1 VPSSAAALAAALD
14 RFLRVH
20 EIRDKSLNGLQVD
33 GPAPVTRVA
42 LATDAALA
50 TIEAARAGGAQLLV
64 VHHGLFWGD
73 PPAPITGGLWRRVA
87 ALIEGRLALYAAHL
101 PLDVHPEVGNNA
113 VLARR
118 LGLRELRPFGA
129 WPGLPPDGKGR
140 PGALGF
146 GGALPQPM
154 DRGALQA
161 WCSER
166 LGAPVSLLAFGPER
180 VSSLAVVSGDAA
192 DLAPEAAREGYGA
205 YLTGETS
212 HAAYHPAL
220 EAGVNLLCAGHYA
233 TETWG
238 VRALGE
244 HLERL
249 HGVETFFCDAPTGL

>member
-1 VPSSAAALAAALD
+1 VSIPAAELAAALD

-20 EIRDKSLNGLQVD
+20 EIPDKSLNGLQVD
-33 GPAPVTRVA
+33 GPDPVSRAA

-64 VHHGLFWGD
+64 VHHGLFWGER
-73 PPAPITGGLWRRVA
+73 PVPLTGGLWRRVA
-87 ALIEGRLALYAAHL
+87 ALIGGRLALYAAHL

-118 LGLRELRPFGA
+118 LELVRPAPFGVR
-129 WPGLPPDGKGR
+129 PGLPPDREGR
-140 PGALGF
+140 PGALGL
-146 GGALPQPM
+146 GGGLARPL
-154 DRGALQA
+154 DRAGLRA

-166 LGAPVSLLAFGPER
+166 LGSPVSLLPFGPEH
-180 VSSLAVVSGDAA
+180 VTSLAVVSGDAA
-192 DLAPEAAREGYGA
+192 DLAPEAAREGYDA
-205 YLTGETS
+205 FLTGETS
-212 HAAYHPAL
+212 HTAYHPAL

-244 HLERL
+244 HLERR
-249 HGVETFFCDAPTGL
+249 HGVETFFCDVPTGL